1 MAFENLLV
9 DDHGPVRVLT
19 LNRPAK
25 RNSFSV
31 GLATDLSQGLA
42 EANADANVRVVVV
55 TGAGDSFSSGA
66 DMNIFA
72 GGEASNVSV
81 VANLQEPILAFH
93 KPLIAAVNGT
103 AVGMGVT
110 LLPYFDMVYA
120 AHEATFTTPFVKLG
134 LVLEYGSSFM
144 LPRLIGR
151 QRTNEMILRGKP
163 IDAATAESWGLVNRT
178 FPKAELMKET
188 LLIAA
193 DVAAN
198 GPNALQKSKQ
208 LIIQGEES
216 KLQEAIQAELQILAS
231 CYGSEEN
238 MAAAMAFLE
247 KKKR

>member
-1 MAFENLLV
+1 MPFDNILV
-9 DDHGPVRVLT
+9 TDHGPVRVLT
-19 LNRPAK
+19 LNRPTK
-25 RNSFSV
+25 RNSFSI
-31 GLATDLSQGLA
+31 GLATDFGNALD
-42 EANADANVRVVVV
+42 EAAVDAAVKVVIV
-55 TGAGDSFSSGA
+55 TGAGDAFSSGA

-72 GGEASNVSV
+72 GNESGDISTVGNLNV
-81 VANLQEPILAFH
+81 PILRFP
-93 KPLIAAVNGT
+93 KPLIAAVIGL

-151 QRTNEMILRGKP
+151 QRANEMILRGKA

-178 FPKAELMKET
+178 FPKADLLQEV
-188 LLIAA
+188 LLIAN

-198 GPNALQKSKQ
+198 GPNAVQKSKV
-208 LIIQGEES
+208 LIRDGEERG
-216 KLQEAIQAELQILAS
+216 LEAAIHAEHEILAS

-238 MAAAMAFLE
+238 MAAAMAFLQR
-247 KKKR
+247 KR